1 MKNIFFGGKEAWRRK
16 RRKISRRR
24 KIVADRAGPTD
35 IEGSITIRGPR
46 GPKDGEKDFP

>member
-24 KIVADRAGPTD
+24 KIVVDRTGPMD
-35 IEGSITIRGPR
+35 IEGTISITGPR
-46 GPKDGEKDFP
+46 GPKDGEKDLP